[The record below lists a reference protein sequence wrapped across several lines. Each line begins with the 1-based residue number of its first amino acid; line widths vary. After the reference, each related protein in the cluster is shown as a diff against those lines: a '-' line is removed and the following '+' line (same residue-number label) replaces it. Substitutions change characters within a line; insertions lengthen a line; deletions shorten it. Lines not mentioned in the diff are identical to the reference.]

1 MQMCFVISIPVQIII
16 FFTIFEGL
24 DGHLRSELQRRRRTL
39 PDPEVRPDGRAVPE
53 VRLQYFCI
61 MKVGSEVLW
70 STC

>member
-39 PDPEVRPDGRAVPE
+39 PDPEVRPDGRTVPE

-61 MKVGSEVLW
+61 IKVGSEVLW